1 MLYLYLKKINGSGT
15 NIISNFQ
22 QIQLKIIFPEDEVNV
37 EINVIQLLYYF
48 VIHDS

>member
-1 MLYLYLKKINGSGT
+1 MKKNYESGT
-15 NIISNFQ
+15 NISSNFQ

>member
-1 MLYLYLKKINGSGT
+1 MKKIYESGLT
-15 NIISNFQ
+15 LVPTFQ